1 MDFFILAYYQKMEG
15 TKSNNNGNQ
24 IDEDVSIDRQ
34 STTFSSKKRK
44 RNSEDHKRD
53 TSTSGGKGNQLAN
66 QIDELLSPLR
76 ELVNE
81 IENNHKL
88 LVKAYEAI
96 SEEYKLLIRFLGNLE
111 TVLFGYVD
119 SNSPV
124 IQRIN
129 NLTTEYNNLIAER
142 NNLLV
147 EKDNL
152 LVERNN
158 LLVERNN
165 LLVERRN
172 LRVENDN
179 LKSAVPRLGEM
190 IEERKKLMY
199 FLKEIEQLRLVEVPS
214 NQSVQDR
221 VDAILNQLP
230 LI

>member
-34 STTFSSKKRK
+34 STTFTSKKRK
-44 RNSEDHKRD
+44 RNFEDHKRD

-88 LVKAYEAI
+88 LVKAYEAM
-96 SEEYKLLIRFLGNLE
+96 SEEHKLLIRFLGNLE

-147 EKDNL
+147 E
-152 LVERNN
+152 RNN

-190 IEERKKLMY
+190 IEEREKLMD

-214 NQSVQDR
+214 NQSVRDR